1 MTAYILRRLL
11 WLPFLLI
18 IVSFV
23 TFALGHYGPG
33 DPVQVLMGQ
42 KNDPVVVE
50 RIRAERGLDRPFLT
64 QYFSYVLGDPRD
76 YNADEPLPAQLVNY
90 LFGERHEKRQGI
102 IRGDF
107 GESYRYQG
115 QKVSDLLFGRIWP
128 SFQLGLVSL
137 ALGVAIGMIFG
148 VAAALNQGRK
158 IDPMIV
164 TGALFLSS
172 LPVFILQPIA
182 ALLLA
187 RTLRMLPTAG
197 WQTFCV
203 VPNLSGDCLV
213 DLVQPRF
220 IIMPALILCLGP
232 IGGVARLM
240 RASTLEVVNQD
251 YVRTARA
258 KGLPEGQVRR
268 DHITRNSVLP
278 VFTVVGLSLAT
289 LVEGGFI
296 TETLFGIPGVGRLA
310 VESFFQRDYPV
321 IMAMT
326 LLVATA
332 YIITN
337 LLVDVGYTFLDPRI
351 RLR

>member
-251 YVRTARA
+251 YVRSARA
-258 KGLPEGQVRR
+258 
-268 DHITRNSVLP
+268 
-278 VFTVVGLSLAT
+278 
-289 LVEGGFI
+289 
-296 TETLFGIPGVGRLA
+296 
-310 VESFFQRDYPV
+310 
-321 IMAMT
+321 
-326 LLVATA
+326 
-332 YIITN
+332 
-337 LLVDVGYTFLDPRI
+337 
-351 RLR
+351 